1 MINSRDNMDEFFLL
15 HCVPEEE
22 EKLSGSED
30 KDCSDLHN
38 EGLHYE

>member
-15 HCVPEEE
+15 YCVPEEG

-30 KDCSDLHN
+30 EDCSDSHN
-38 EGLHYE
+38 ERLIYK